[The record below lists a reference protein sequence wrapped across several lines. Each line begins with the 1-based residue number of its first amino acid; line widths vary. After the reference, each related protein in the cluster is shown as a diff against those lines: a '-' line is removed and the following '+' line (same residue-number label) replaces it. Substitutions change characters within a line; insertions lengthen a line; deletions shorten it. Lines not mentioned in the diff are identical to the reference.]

1 MASENSFNGNN
12 RNALIDQMD
21 WNSLEKENI
30 NVDTLEQDRNSPVR
44 SPAQD
49 TPRKTESSSKKSS
62 GAKLY
67 AYAQQRQRAHFDAA
81 KSKENIEQN
90 RNGPLR
96 SPAEENARRTDTENL
111 EKNSSRLQSYAQ
123 QLQRAYQHFDAAKS
137 KENFEQN
144 CNGPLRSPA
153 QENACRTDTEN
164 LEKNSSRLLS
174 YSQKQQNAYQHFD
187 AAKSKEN
194 FEQDRN
200 DPLRRP
206 SQENSPQT
214 DNFEKN
220 SSHLLSYTKQHQNAY
235 QHFDA
240 AQNNGNNENVQQ
252 QNYYY
257 APLPYPVR
265 DTVSRP
271 DNFQLNP
278 MNPYYYTQQQ
288 RDFNSYAIRAYHG
301 WGGRGTFA

>member
-12 RNALIDQMD
+12 RNAVIDQMD

-30 NVDTLEQDRNSPVR
+30 NIDTLEQDRNSPVR

-49 TPRKTESSSKKSS
+49 TPRKTMSSGKKSS

-67 AYAQQRQRAHFDAA
+67 AYAQQRQRAHFDAV
-81 KSKENIEQN
+81 KSKENFEQNRNGPLRSPEQENLEKISSRLQSYAQKLSSAYQHFDAAKSTENFEQN

-96 SPAEENARRTDTENL
+96 SPAQETASRTDTENS
-111 EKNSSRLQSYAQ
+111 EKNSCYAQ
-123 QLQRAYQHFDAAKS
+123 Q
-137 KENFEQN
+137 
-144 CNGPLRSPA
+144 
-153 QENACRTDTEN
+153 
-164 LEKNSSRLLS
+164 
-174 YSQKQQNAYQHFD
+174 QQGGYQHFD

-200 DPLRRP
+200 NPLRRP
-206 SQENSPQT
+206 SQENAPQT
-214 DNFEKN
+214 NNFEKN
-220 SSHLLSYTKQHQNAY
+220 SSHLQNAY

-240 AQNNGNNENVQQ
+240 ALNNGNNANAQQ

-271 DNFQLNP
+271 DNF
-278 MNPYYYTQQQ
+278 PYYYTQQQ
-288 RDFNSYAIRAYHG
+288 MDFNAYAIRAYHG
-301 WGGRGTFA
+301 WGGRSTFA

>member
-81 KSKENIEQN
+81 KSKEN
-90 RNGPLR
+90 
-96 SPAEENARRTDTENL
+96 
-111 EKNSSRLQSYAQ
+111 
-123 QLQRAYQHFDAAKS
+123 
-137 KENFEQN
+137 
-144 CNGPLRSPA
+144 
-153 QENACRTDTEN
+153 
-164 LEKNSSRLLS
+164 
-174 YSQKQQNAYQHFD
+174 
-187 AAKSKEN
+187 

-206 SQENSPQT
+206 SQEKSPQT